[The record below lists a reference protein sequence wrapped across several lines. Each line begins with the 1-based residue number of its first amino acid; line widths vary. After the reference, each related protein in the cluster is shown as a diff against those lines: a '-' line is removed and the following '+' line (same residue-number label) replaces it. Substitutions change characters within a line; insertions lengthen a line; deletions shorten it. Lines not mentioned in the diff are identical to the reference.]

1 MKDILTGFDKPY
13 HELTLLDFQSKFS
26 DEKACEDYLVEMRW
40 LSQPKCPS
48 GCDGKI
54 DKVSKCRSYVFEC
67 RMCKRQTSP
76 TSGTIFHKSH
86 IPLLKWF
93 WAIFLMA
100 TSKKGISMLYLQKQ
114 LGIKSYRT
122 AWLMGHKIRHA
133 MLSRDALYTLNG
145 TVQADEIFIGGKQ
158 SKQQHKMVGTNKTP
172 FLIGVEESK
181 YQKPRFV
188 TFEELDTVYDQSI
201 LNAIEKNITKG
212 STIKSDGATAYTK
225 AEKKGYKHS
234 RSVYS
239 KNPEVTGEHLK
250 WVNILTSNLK
260 RFLLSTYQGVPLKYH
275 KIYLAEFAYRF
286 NRRYWPHQAFDRLL
300 FACIHT
306 DPVTLPDISA

>member
-1 MKDILTGFDKPY
+1 MKDILTGFEKPY
-13 HELTLLDFQSKFS
+13 HELTLFDFQSRFS
-26 DEKACEDYLVEMRW
+26 DEKSCEDYLIKMRW
-40 LSQPKCPS
+40 LTEPKCPNQ
-48 GCDGKI
+48 CDSKI
-54 DKVSKCRSYVFEC
+54 DKVKKNSSYIYEC
-67 RMCKRQTSP
+67 RMCKKQTSP
-76 TSGTIFHKSH
+76 TAGTIFHKSR

-122 AWLMGHKIRHA
+122 AWLMGHKIRYA

-158 SKQQHKMVGTNKTP
+158 AKRRRQTEGTNKTP
-172 FLIGVEESK
+172 FLIGVEENE

-188 TFEELDTVYDQSI
+188 TFEELKEVYDQNI
-201 LNAIEKNITKG
+201 LNAVKKNITKG
-212 STIKSDGATAYTK
+212 SAIKSDGAIAYTK
-225 AEKKGYKHS
+225 TKKMGYKHS
-234 RSVYS
+234 AVVYS
-239 KNPEVTGEHLK
+239 KDPTAATEHLK

-260 RFLLSTYQGVPLKYH
+260 RFLLSTYQGVPPKYRNA
-275 KIYLAEFAYRF
+275 YLAEFAYRF

-300 FACIHT
+300 FACINT
-306 DPVTLPDISA
+306 DPITLPDLSA